1 MRSLINYIWF
11 YRRYVLFG
19 VVALTITN
27 AGQLAIPRFIGFVID
42 DVLENE
48 GGNLLR
54 YALIVVGIAAA
65 VATLR
70 FVWRYLLLGTS
81 RRIRR
86 DVRNRLYEHILR
98 LGAPFYQETKTGD
111 LMAHFTND
119 VNAVMRA
126 TGFGVLTLADF
137 VILGSLGLAMLISI
151 SPSLTLY
158 SMAPLP
164 LMSIFV
170 VVFGRVIHQ
179 RFRIVQETFS
189 RLTERVQE
197 SLSGIRVIK
206 TFAQERGM
214 NGHFDDINQRFVDR
228 NLHLV
233 RIWAFFEPLVGLVTG
248 ASRLIFFVVG
258 GQAVIAGT
266 LTPGNF
272 ASFYLILEMMFWPIR
287 AIGLTVNIVQ
297 RGAASM
303 NRIDRILE
311 VEPTVY
317 DAPNAIPFDG
327 PGRIAYRGLT
337 FAYEEDGSTVLKDV
351 DVTVEPG
358 QTLGVIGLTGAG
370 KSTLVH
376 LLTRVFEPPPNELL
390 LDDRDVRH
398 YELASLRQR
407 IALVPQDGFLFSTT
421 IWDNIAFGN
430 PDASEREIIEATER
444 AGIDDEIAEM
454 PDGFRTILGERG
466 VSLSGGQKQ
475 RVAIA
480 RALVSDPTVLVLDD
494 ALSAVDAEKEKE
506 ILHNLE
512 DVLATRT
519 AIVIAHRVSAV
530 QNLDQVIV
538 LDRGRVAERGA
549 HEDLLANDGIYA
561 HLHELQSAEA
571 MV

>member
-11 YRRYVLFG
+11 YRRYVLLG

-42 DVLENE
+42 DVLEND

-151 SPSLTLY
+151 NPSLTLY

-214 NGHFDDINQRFVDR
+214 DGYFDDINQRFVDR

-248 ASRLIFFVVG
+248 ASRLIFLVVG

-266 LTPGNF
+266 MTPGNF

-303 NRIDRILE
+303 NRIDRILD

-337 FAYEEDGSTVLKDV
+337 FAYEEDGPTVLDDV
-351 DVTVEPG
+351 DVTIEPG

-376 LLTRVFEPPPNELL
+376 LLTRVFEPPPNELF

-398 YELASLRQR
+398 YELASLRKR

-538 LDRGRVAERGA
+538 LDRGRVAERGT
-549 HEDLLANDGIYA
+549 HENLLANDGIYA
-561 HLHELQSAEA
+561 HLHDLQSAEA